1 MNEPIGYGKT
11 RTRPGVLW
19 YVGYTLMIAGVVFT
33 TMKVV
38 GHLKQEHG
46 MDRNHLL
53 GREGDRINALLTGC
67 GFNLRKLRRFF
78 KAAASL
84 QPA

>member
-1 MNEPIGYGKT
+1 LRRRSAIEPVI
-11 RTRPGVLW
+11 
-19 YVGYTLMIAGVVFT
+19 
-33 TMKVV
+33 

-46 MDRNHLL
+46 PGRNHLL
-53 GREGDRINALLTGC
+53 RQEGDRINALLTGC

-78 KAAASL
+78 KSAAGL